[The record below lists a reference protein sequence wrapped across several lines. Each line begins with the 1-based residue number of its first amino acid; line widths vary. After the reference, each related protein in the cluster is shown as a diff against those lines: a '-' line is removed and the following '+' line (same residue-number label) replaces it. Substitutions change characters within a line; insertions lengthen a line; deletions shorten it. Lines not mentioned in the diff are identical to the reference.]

1 MQDIEQTGVIESTP
15 EDDLLQLQAAM
26 QTHGMSVPD
35 DQAAKLAKYC
45 RLLWDWNTRLNLT
58 RHTDWDLFV
67 TRDLLDTMEL
77 SKHIPE
83 NARVMDVGSGG
94 GVPGIPLAILRP
106 DVKMS
111 LCDSIGKKAMALQD
125 IVKSLGLKIQ
135 VHSDRAEAILKRYHF
150 HFVTARAVASISKMI
165 GWFSPSWGAVGKLL
179 LIKGPKWT
187 EERDEAEVAGLLK
200 RTEVEPIST
209 WSTPGRDGQSVLLRI
224 GKRQPAESR
233 VPTEEVLRPDDT

>member
-1 MQDIEQTGVIESTP
+1 MDLFSASAPHVDSLNTLTNCRSQADRPTEGFISLQDIEQTGVIESTP
-15 EDDLLQLQAAM
+15 EDDLMQLQAAM
-26 QTHGMSVPD
+26 QAHGVSVPD

-83 NARVMDVGSGG
+83 NSRVMDVGSGG

-150 HFVTARAVASISKMI
+150 ILSQLVL
-165 GWFSPSWGAVGKLL
+165 WLPSAK
-179 LIKGPKWT
+179 
-187 EERDEAEVAGLLK
+187 
-200 RTEVEPIST
+200 
-209 WSTPGRDGQSVLLRI
+209 
-224 GKRQPAESR
+224 
-233 VPTEEVLRPDDT
+233 